1 MPGSHAGR
9 TKGSPIKRGLC
20 ILLGCCFFLQF
31 TKAAQT
37 APKTNSVVNINAA
50 SERELITLPEIDRV
64 RAREIISH
72 RPYRDVNELSKAKLP
87 DSVVTKI
94 RPLVTTGNEL
104 TDKRPP
110 AVTPAPGARASTPAP
125 PARTKPS
132 EVRSDHRV
140 NLNTADAATLEALP
154 GVGPVIAKEIVTA
167 RPFRN
172 VDDLE
177 KVSGIGPAKFA
188 QLKDLVTVESAT
200 VRQAPA
206 RQKGEPRSAPAIG
219 QAKVNINTATR
230 EELEALP
237 GIGPVKA
244 QAIIAARPF
253 DQVDDITRVKGIK
266 EGTLR
271 KIRDY
276 VTVR

>member
-1 MPGSHAGR
+1 M
-9 TKGSPIKRGLC
+9 KRGLC
-20 ILLGCCFFLQF
+20 ILLGCCFFLPF

-37 APKTNSVVNINAA
+37 VPTTNAVVNINAA
-50 SERELITLPEIDRV
+50 TERELITLPEIDRV

-72 RPYRDVNELSKAKLP
+72 RPYRDVTELSKAKLP
-87 DSVVTKI
+87 DSVLAKI
-94 RPLVTTGNEL
+94 RPLVTTGNDL
-104 TDKRPP
+104 TQKRVPAVNPPP
-110 AVTPAPGARASTPAP
+110 ASRPAP
-125 PARTKPS
+125 PVRTTPS

-154 GVGPVIAKEIVTA
+154 GVGPVIAKEIVAA

-172 VDDLE
+172 INDLE

-188 QLKDLVTVESAT
+188 ELKDLVTVESAT
-200 VRQAPA
+200 VRPAPA
-206 RQKGEPRSAPAIG
+206 RQKAEPRSAPAIG
-219 QAKVNINTATR
+219 RHTVNINTATR

-253 DQVDDITRVKGIK
+253 NQIEDITRVKGIK

-276 VTVR
+276 ITVR